1 MRLSR
6 TEINCICKEIISKLR
21 ENRKVVIKNAKS
33 KVKIPEEVQ
42 NLLQFQKKVVSI
54 NDKIRQLDKQRTQL
68 IDEMYDI
75 SNNISIPFSRYGII
89 GKYDFIELYLNLN
102 MPKIPTEE
110 ELTHQITL
118 KNLSKD
124 FDIEKF
130 INDLVEKYEVLSI

>member
-54 NDKIRQLDKQRTQL
+54 NDKIKQLDKQRTQL
-68 IDEMYDI
+68 IDEMCDI

>member
-1 MRLSR
+1 
-6 TEINCICKEIISKLR
+6 
-21 ENRKVVIKNAKS
+21 
-33 KVKIPEEVQ
+33 
-42 NLLQFQKKVVSI
+42 
-54 NDKIRQLDKQRTQL
+54 
-68 IDEMYDI
+68 MYDI

>member
-21 ENRKVVIKNAKS
+21 DNRKVVIKNAKS

>member
-54 NDKIRQLDKQRTQL
+54 NDKIRQLDKQRIQL

-75 SNNISIPFSRYGII
+75 SNNISIPFNRYDII